1 MSILHFVNTSI
12 FYHYPSKTLSNAL
25 QYATNTSISHCV
37 NSVGETLYDFSIEID
52 IPHIHIIQI
61 LMEKPDNVNLL
72 SPGIIVEAELWS
84 EDRPKRSICNVF
96 DWC

>member
-1 MSILHFVNTSI
+1 
-12 FYHYPSKTLSNAL
+12 
-25 QYATNTSISHCV
+25 
-37 NSVGETLYDFSIEID
+37 
-52 IPHIHIIQI
+52 
-61 LMEKPDNVNLL
+61 MEKPDNVNLL